1 LPTAIFSDYNTDMGR
16 PRKYGELRMDT
27 DLRIPLTTEQKAL
40 IDAATAGIAEGKA
53 EWARALLL
61 KAAQRMMAKRG
72 ADERHNA

>member
-1 LPTAIFSDYNTDMGR
+1 LTATIFSDYNTGMGR
-16 PRKYGELRMDT
+16 PRKYGKLRMDT
-27 DLRIPLTTEQKAL
+27 DLRIPLTAEQKSL

-72 ADERHNA
+72 VGERHNA